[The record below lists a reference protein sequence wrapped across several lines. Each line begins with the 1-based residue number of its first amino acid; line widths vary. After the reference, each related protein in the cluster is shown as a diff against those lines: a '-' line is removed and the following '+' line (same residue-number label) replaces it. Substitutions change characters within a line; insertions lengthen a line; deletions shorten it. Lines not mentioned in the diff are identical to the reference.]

1 MSYSKRTRTLKNGSF
16 VGKSVLYWM
25 VRDKRFNDN
34 WALLAAQ
41 KAALKNK
48 VPLHVCFQY
57 NPKAKT
63 ATLREYDFL
72 FKGLKETELKL
83 FKHNIQFHLL
93 KGEVLNQILTLCN
106 KINAG
111 TLITDFS
118 PLKIYKRRLNKV
130 LKRVSCPVYQTDA
143 HNIIPV
149 WKTSDKKEF
158 AAHTIRRKINN
169 LLTEYLDEPSNCIFH
184 PYGQTKPSK
193 INWEEVIEGLKIDN
207 SVKKK
212 NKSSRYFS
220 FD

>member
-16 VGKSVLYWM
+16 IGKSVLYWM

-72 FKGLKETELKL
+72 FKGLKETESKL
-83 FKHNIQFHLL
+83 FMHNIQFHLL
-93 KGEVLNQILTLCN
+93 KGDVLNQILTLCN
-106 KINAG
+106 KINVG

-118 PLKIYKRRLNKV
+118 PLKIYKRRLN
-130 LKRVSCPVYQTDA
+130 
-143 HNIIPV
+143 
-149 WKTSDKKEF
+149 
-158 AAHTIRRKINN
+158 
-169 LLTEYLDEPSNCIFH
+169 
-184 PYGQTKPSK
+184 
-193 INWEEVIEGLKIDN
+193 
-207 SVKKK
+207 
-212 NKSSRYFS
+212 RY
-220 FD
+220 